1 MANPHVHLITDDN
14 FATEV
19 LGSSEPVLLD
29 FTAEWCG
36 PCKRLA
42 PIVDEIARDTV
53 GSLKVGKIDIDA
65 SPAVSA
71 RFGIRGAPTVI
82 VFKDGREVA
91 RQVGVTSK
99 QRLLALVPQTPQTG
113 AYSRSDASTSA
124 R

>member
-1 MANPHVHLITDDN
+1 MVHLINDGN
-14 FATEV
+14 FAKEV
-19 LGSSEPVLLD
+19 LAASESVLLD

-42 PIVDEIARDTV
+42 PIVEEIARETA
-53 GSLKVGKIDIDA
+53 GTLKVGKIDIDA
-65 SPAVSA
+65 SPEVSA

-82 VFKDGREVA
+82 VFQNGREVA

-99 QRLLALVPQTPQTG
+99 QRLLALVPQPESA
-113 AYSRSDASTSA
+113 AYSRSAAETSA